1 MRLAVVAALL
11 CLFVLARALHARR
24 MSALQGPAGG
34 PGPRLPAGL
43 LGDGPRTWLVF
54 TTPWCASCEPAAERL
69 RTADPEARVAIVD
82 ATRERALADA
92 FSVRSAPT
100 ALLADGDGEVRA
112 RLVGAAAVDRYLRS
126 PQ

>member
-24 MSALQGPAGG
+24 VRALQRPAGE
-34 PGPRLPAGL
+34 PGARLPAGL
-43 LGDGPRTWLVF
+43 LGGGPRTWLVF
-54 TTPWCASCEPAAERL
+54 TTPYCASCGPAAERL
-69 RTADPEARVAIVD
+69 RAADPEARVAVVD

-92 FSVRSAPT
+92 LSVRSAPT
-100 ALLADGDGEVRA
+100 ALLADADGEVRA
-112 RLVGAAAVDRYLRS
+112 RLVGADAVERYLRS